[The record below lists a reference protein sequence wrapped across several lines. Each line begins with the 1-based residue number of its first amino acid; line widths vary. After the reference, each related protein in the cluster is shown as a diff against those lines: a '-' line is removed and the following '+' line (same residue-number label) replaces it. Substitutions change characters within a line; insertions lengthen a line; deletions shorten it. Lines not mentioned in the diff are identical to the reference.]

1 VLYATVVTGVT
12 PLLVTGRAEC
22 GRAA

>member
-1 VLYATVVTGVT
+1 MASEMI
-12 PLLVTGRAEC
+12 RAEC